1 MCGICGIIQL
11 QKKPVAEQDIRRMME
26 KIRHRGPDDNGLFL
40 QDNVG
45 FGFQRLSI
53 LDLSAAGHQPMFSN
67 DGAHVIVFN
76 GEIFNYV
83 ELKSELKGQYDFK
96 TGTDTEVILAA
107 YQTWGEKCLDKLNG
121 MFAFAIYNRLTGEVF
136 AARDRFGV
144 KPFYYYRNQEVFIFA
159 SEIKAILPLVPEAK
173 PKDAIIYDY
182 LRYNRTDH
190 TENTFFEN
198 IYKLQHG
205 STVRIQDSKINFN
218 RWYNLKDKMVH
229 QPINAEEYRELL
241 IDSLRLRL
249 RSDVPIGV
257 CLSGGIDSSAIAS
270 LLIKKFGITE
280 LNTFSAVYGKDEP
293 TDESDFIDEF
303 KPFIKNMYY
312 TSPNAETFYNDYE
325 QFIEAHNEPVPD
337 TSPYVQYK
345 VMELARKHVTVTI
358 DGQGAD
364 EQLGGYHY
372 FFGSYYVELLRKLR
386 IPRLVAENFHYVKDH
401 KSLNSLK
408 YFAYYLAPSSGQ
420 RLIDFKRTPSL
431 NRGFVTEME
440 DSSDLGQ
447 LLYRPSSLQQSFL
460 QHFDHKLEHLLRWED
475 LNSMHFSI
483 EARVPFLDYRL
494 VEKTL
499 SLPAED
505 VIRRGTTK
513 FILREALKGI
523 LPDKIYRRKDKKGF
537 SNPRDKWFRTPKFQE
552 LIRSIIHSRSFAE
565 LGYFNPQIAQKR
577 YELHLEGKIDISKEI
592 WKWVNMTVWKQK
604 FIEK

>member
-1 MCGICGIIQL
+1 
-11 QKKPVAEQDIRRMME
+11 MME
-26 KIRHRGPDDNGLFL
+26 RIRHRGPNDNGTFL

-53 LDLSAAGHQPMFSN
+53 LDLSVAGHQPMFSN
-67 DGAHVIVFN
+67 DGSHVIIFN

-83 ELKSELKGQYDFK
+83 ELKAELKGQYEFK

-107 YQTWGEKCLDKLNG
+107 YQTWGEKCLNKLNG
-121 MFAFAIYNRLTGEVF
+121 MFAFAIFNRLTGEVF
-136 AARDRFGV
+136 IARDRFGV
-144 KPFYYYRNQEVFIFA
+144 KPFYYYRNEEVFIFA
-159 SEIKAILPLVPEAK
+159 SEIKAILPLLKEVRPN
-173 PKDAIIYDY
+173 DAIIYDY

-198 IYKLQHG
+198 IFKLQHG
-205 STVRIQDSKINFN
+205 STIRIKDGKIAFN
-218 RWYNLKDKMVH
+218 RWYDLKEKVVH
-229 QPINAEEYRELL
+229 PPISAEEYRELL
-241 IDSLRLRL
+241 TDSLRLRL

-270 LLIKKFGITE
+270 LLVKMFGITE
-280 LNTFSAVYGKDEP
+280 LNTFSAVYGKNEP
-293 TDESDFIDEF
+293 TDESNFIDEF

-312 TSPNAETFYNDYE
+312 TTPNAETFYNDYE
-325 QFIEAHNEPVPD
+325 QFIDAHNEPVPD
-337 TSPYVQYK
+337 TSPYVQFK
-345 VMELARKHVTVTI
+345 VMELAKQHVTVTI

-386 IPRLVAENFHYVKDH
+386 IPKLVSENYHYVKDH

-420 RLIDFKRTPSL
+420 RLIDYKRTPSL
-431 NRGFVTEME
+431 NRGFVAEME
-440 DSSDLGQ
+440 DASDLGQ
-447 LLYRPSSLQQSFL
+447 LLYKPSSLQQSFL

-494 VEKTL
+494 VERTL

-513 FILREALKGI
+513 YILREALKGI
-523 LPDKIYRRKDKKGF
+523 LPDKIYQRKDKKGF
-537 SNPRDKWFRTPKFQE
+537 SNPRDKWFRTPKFQD
-552 LIRSIIHSRSFAE
+552 LIRSTIHSKEFAD
-565 LGYFNPQIAQKR
+565 LGYFNPQMAQKR
-577 YELHLEGKIDISKEI
+577 YQMHLEGKIDISKEI
-592 WKWVNMTVWKQK
+592 WKWVNMTVWHQK
-604 FIEK
+604 FIKR